1 MYTYKHFGGGLVAI
15 SATSFFNLCVDS
27 VRGTV
32 HSSERQRRTKG
43 RAYLRTEALVEGSMP
58 AHTALTTWCSQRATK
73 HAHGKERRESRTPV
87 EEYCSVSKLWAWLDR
102 DTPPSTIDTVVF
114 LGGPGA
120 QQKHKWEAWRVVST
134 AS

>member
-27 VRGTV
+27 VGGTV

-73 HAHGKERRESRTPV
+73 HAHEKNLAKRGGKAAHLL
-87 EEYCSVSKLWAWLDR
+87 KN
-102 DTPPSTIDTVVF
+102 
-114 LGGPGA
+114 
-120 QQKHKWEAWRVVST
+120 T
-134 AS
+134 AASASCGRG